1 MTVFGKAAA
10 AQEINAPDGP
20 AIPVLPDPRRES
32 RQSLRLQGIC
42 ECTNPPRRIACT
54 IIDITASGAQLEFES
69 TDPIPDTF
77 MLHLSAVSIAMKCSV
92 KWRKETQLGVKHVIH
107 SSV

>member
-1 MTVFGKAAA
+1 MPVFGKAATV
-10 AQEINAPDGP
+10 QELDVLDGP
-20 AIPVLPDPRRES
+20 VVPVLPDPRRES

-42 ECTNPPRRIACT
+42 ECTNPPQRIACT
-54 IIDITASGAQLEFES
+54 IIDITASGAQLEFET

-92 KWRKETQLGVKHVIH
+92 KWRKEQQLGVKHVIH